1 MLWHIIKLYMS
12 VVVAVYFK
20 RTKVKNIKYLK
31 VKGPAILA
39 MNHPN
44 SFADAVAFSS
54 IVYPPRVRYLAR
66 GDAFKKGLATWFLQQ
81 LGIIPIFRIQDGG
94 KEGLSKNDETYTI
107 VNKLLR
113 KNAKIIIFA
122 EGLCIQERRLRSLK
136 KGVPRMIFGAVTDFP
151 ELANLVVIP
160 IGVNY
165 SNPSQFRSTLLYNV
179 GKPIKIAD
187 YLAAYKEAPAK
198 TMNQFLID
206 LAPKM
211 KELIVNINHKHTEKL
226 VKYIEEIYKYTYFK
240 KHKFNFH
247 NLEHDFK
254 FSNDIAETINAAEL
268 TKPEKVKE
276 LAHQTTIYVKEI
288 NKYHLKDWLLNP
300 KKHYF
305 INYGILVLRCLLITA
320 TLPIYVIGVIGNYI
334 PYRLTALLVRKK
346 IKLVEFKASFNL
358 GFGAVLFL
366 LNYSLIYTIAT
377 LVSPTYW
384 YGLVAVFAFVIAG
397 RICVTLSSFRKKT
410 MGIYRLLQ
418 FKFAQP
424 TIFNQLLIQR
434 KAIIFDYEA
443 L

>member
-1 MLWHIIKLYMS
+1 MLWHLLKLYMS

-20 RTKVKNIKYLK
+20 RTKVKNLDYLK
-31 VKGPAILA
+31 IKGPAILA

-44 SFADAVAFSS
+44 SFADPVAFSS
-54 IVYPPRVRYLAR
+54 MVYPPRVHYLAR

-94 KEGLSKNDETYTI
+94 KEGLMKNDETYNV

-122 EGLCIQERRLRSLK
+122 EGLCIQERRLRPLK

-165 SNPSQFRSTLLYNV
+165 SDPSNFRSTLFFNV
-179 GKPIKIAD
+179 GKPIKITS
-187 YLAAYKEAPAK
+187 YLEAYKEAPAK

-206 LAPKM
+206 LAPRM
-211 KELIVNINHKHTEKL
+211 KELIVNINHKHNEK
-226 VKYIEEIYKYTYFK
+226 VIEHIEEIYKDTYFK
-240 KHKFNFH
+240 KHKFSIK

-254 FSNDIAETINAAEL
+254 FSTHVADTINAAEL
-268 TKPEKVKE
+268 NQPQKIKE
-276 LAHQTTIYVKEI
+276 LSHQTTTYIKLLDQ
-288 NKYHLKDWLLNP
+288 NKLKDWLLCP
-300 KKHYF
+300 TKQYL
-305 INYGILVLRCLLITA
+305 ISYGFLFLRCLILIV
-320 TLPIYVIGVIGNYI
+320 TLPIYLFGIIGNCV
-334 PYRLTALLVRKK
+334 PFKLTEFLVRKN

-366 LNYSLIYTIAT
+366 INYSLIYTVFTIISPSYWGGIIAM
-377 LVSPTYW
+377 L
-384 YGLVAVFAFVIAG
+384 AFALAG
-397 RICVTLSSFRKKT
+397 RVCIALSPFRKKT
-410 MGIYRLLQ
+410 WGIYKLLRLRRV
-418 FKFAQP
+418 QP
-424 TIFNQLLIQR
+424 NLLKQLSDQR
-434 KAIIFDYEA
+434 KTIISAYQA

>member
-1 MLWHIIKLYMS
+1 MLWHFLKLYMS

-20 RTKVKNIKYLK
+20 RTKVKNIEYLK

-44 SFADAVAFSS
+44 SFADPVAFSS

-94 KEGLSKNDETYTI
+94 KEGLLKNDETYNV
-107 VNKLLR
+107 VNQLLC

-122 EGLCIQERRLRSLK
+122 EGLCIQERRLRPLK

-165 SNPSQFRSTLLYNV
+165 SNPSKFRSTLLYNI

-187 YLAAYKEAPAK
+187 YLEAYKEAPAK
-198 TMNQFLID
+198 TMNQFLTD
-206 LAPKM
+206 LAPRM
-211 KELIVNINHKHTEKL
+211 KELIVNINYPHNEKL
-226 VKYIEEIYKYTYFK
+226 IEHIEEIYKYTYFK
-240 KHKFNFH
+240 KNKLKFS

-254 FSNDIAETINAAEL
+254 FSNDVAETINAVEL
-268 TKPEKVKE
+268 NQPEKLKE
-276 LAHQTTIYVKEI
+276 LAHQTTAYFEQLD
-288 NKYHLKDWLLNP
+288 KYQLKDWLINP
-300 KKHYF
+300 VKHYL
-305 INYGILVLRCLLITA
+305 INYGVLFLRCLVIFVTI
-320 TLPIYVIGVIGNYI
+320 PIYVIGVIGNYL
-334 PYRLTALLVRKK
+334 PYKLTEVLVRKK
-346 IKLVEFKASFNL
+346 IKSLEFKASFNL

-366 LNYSLIYTIAT
+366 LNYSFIYTIMTLAT
-377 LVSPTYW
+377 PSYW
-384 YGLVAVFAFVIAG
+384 YGLGAVIVFVLAG
-397 RICVTLSSFRKKT
+397 RACVSLSPFRKKT
-410 MGIYRLLQ
+410 IGIYRLLR
-418 FKFAQP
+418 FK
-424 TIFNQLLIQR
+424 TTESVVFNQLVAQR
-434 KAIIFDYEA
+434 KAIILDFEA